1 MRADLWSMPRRN
13 SRPMLGRTHL
23 ACGVLFSS
31 LRFHGPAEVGACL
44 FGSLLPDLDHPR
56 SFIGGRL
63 RPVSGFLYAIAGHRG
78 AFHSLCALLIVVY
91 GLWRLLPNDVSLA
104 LAAGFGLHLALDLL
118 TQKGIPL
125 LWPFSRACL
134 GIGLIRTGGV
144 ADRLLGLLAF
154 SYGFFVIG
162 RHWVSVG

>member
-1 MRADLWSMPRRN
+1 
-13 SRPMLGRTHL
+13 
-23 ACGVLFSS
+23 
-31 LRFHGPAEVGACL
+31 
-44 FGSLLPDLDHPR
+44 
-56 SFIGGRL
+56 
-63 RPVSGFLYAIAGHRG
+63 
-78 AFHSLCALLIVVY
+78 LCALIIVVS

-104 LAAGFGLHLALDLL
+104 LATGFGLHLALDLL
-118 TQKGIPL
+118 TQKGVPL
-125 LWPFSRACL
+125 LWPFSRARL